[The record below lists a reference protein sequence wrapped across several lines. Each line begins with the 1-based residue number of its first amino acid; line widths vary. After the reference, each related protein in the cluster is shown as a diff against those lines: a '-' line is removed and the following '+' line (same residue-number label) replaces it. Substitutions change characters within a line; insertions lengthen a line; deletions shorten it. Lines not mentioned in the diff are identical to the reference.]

1 MNSDVVHRIPRR
13 YEITSYSKFQ
23 SSPEWSEHPLTSA
36 MGGAGVTRNLVIQF
50 QNDGIDESP
59 RLQEM
64 LQANSAAAPQLAYR
78 VLPGD
83 HTRPLLQ
90 TVCPDPSRPAPC
102 PPLPSELASPTAKP
116 MQHCRLCSRQTS
128 LAARCACVSI

>member
-1 MNSDVVHRIPRR
+1 M
-13 YEITSYSKFQ
+13 
-23 SSPEWSEHPLTSA
+23 
-36 MGGAGVTRNLVIQF
+36 TRNLLIQF

-90 TVCPDPSRPAPC
+90 TVCPRPLALRPTHRFPDP
-102 PPLPSELASPTAKP
+102 ASFMFSDERKN
-116 MQHCRLCSRQTS
+116 L
-128 LAARCACVSI
+128 